1 MLRLFLILWLSA
13 LSSVPQNS
21 TARERSAGLA
31 SVPGTPFERR
41 EVADLLGRKVTYYIS
56 QPKGGLAPILLML
69 QGSGCARV
77 INEQRGS
84 SFSTVFNLV
93 PFAQDGQF
101 TVVAVEKPYAGM
113 GSPGGSPGTAKQC
126 STEFNQDFTAER
138 WLVAIR
144 AALEDARKAPW
155 VDARR
160 TLAFGFSEGAVMASV
175 LAGQDPSITDVVSIS
190 GSGTT
195 QLFDFVVLAYQHC
208 FNPAE
213 CLAEVDRNLG
223 EIRSDPESATRF
235 AWGHAYKRWTSFFR
249 IDPGAELLRSKARVY
264 MAFGTADQNVPAL
277 SAEHALARLRI
288 AGHDVTVR
296 RIPDGGHSLAKA
308 SDGNWNAL
316 DKEFRAA
323 LDWFWQR

>member
-13 LSSVPQNS
+13 LSGVPQSS

-113 GSPGGSPGTAKQC
+113 GSPGGSAGTARQC
-126 STEFNQDFTAER
+126 STEFNQTSRRNAGWWPFAPRSRTPEKHRGSMRAER
-138 WLVAIR
+138 WPSAS
-144 AALEDARKAPW
+144 
-155 VDARR
+155 RR
-160 TLAFGFSEGAVMASV
+160 
-175 LAGQDPSITDVVSIS
+175 
-190 GSGTT
+190 
-195 QLFDFVVLAYQHC
+195 
-208 FNPAE
+208 
-213 CLAEVDRNLG
+213 
-223 EIRSDPESATRF
+223 
-235 AWGHAYKRWTSFFR
+235 
-249 IDPGAELLRSKARVY
+249 
-264 MAFGTADQNVPAL
+264 
-277 SAEHALARLRI
+277 
-288 AGHDVTVR
+288 VR
-296 RIPDGGHSLAKA
+296 
-308 SDGNWNAL
+308 
-316 DKEFRAA
+316 
-323 LDWFWQR
+323 